1 MAAKFFCLG
10 CEEHVKSREVSVNFV
25 RFRHPSDSLRFHAS
39 GEGFARTCGPL
50 VWLTPDLETA
60 PSRDQVLGSLRRAA
74 YEAYGMERA
83 EILLRAVEKGW
94 KT

>member
-10 CEEHVKSREVSVNFV
+10 CDQTVKPSQVSFNVWREGDQPV
-25 RFRHPSDSLRFHAS
+25 RFHENPGH
-39 GEGFARTCGPL
+39 CGPL
-50 VWLTPDLETA
+50 VWLTPELETT

-74 YEAYGMERA
+74 YVAFGHEKG

-94 KT
+94 KP